1 MILREMYRSIAS
13 GEFSKTCDNYDIDLC
28 ASLIEIKNENN
39 LHVYFSREG
48 RLIENVDSCLM
59 KQIEDLVFS
68 FYVNHQENLLF
79 CDKYCITVTGKDGHV
94 DEFC

>member
-13 GEFSKTCDNYDIDLC
+13 GEFSRTCDNNGIDLC
-28 ASLIEIKNENN
+28 ASLIEIQNENN
-39 LHVYFSREG
+39 LYVYFSREG

-68 FYVNHQENLLF
+68 FYINHQEDLLF
-79 CDKYCITVTGKDGHV
+79 CDKFRITITDKDRREYV
-94 DEFC
+94 F

>member
-13 GEFSKTCDNYDIDLC
+13 GEFSRTCDNNGIDLC

-39 LHVYFSREG
+39 LYVYFSREG

-59 KQIEDLVFS
+59 KQIEDLVFG
-68 FYVNHQENLLF
+68 FYINHQEDLLF
-79 CDKYCITVTGKDGHV
+79 CDKYCITVTGKDGHKDV
-94 DEFC
+94 FC